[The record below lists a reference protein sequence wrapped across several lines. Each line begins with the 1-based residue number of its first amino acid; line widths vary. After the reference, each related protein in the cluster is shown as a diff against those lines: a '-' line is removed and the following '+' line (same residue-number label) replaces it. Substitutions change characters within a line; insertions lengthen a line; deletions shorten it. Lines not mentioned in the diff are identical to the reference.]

1 MNILY
6 TITSYPPAVG
16 GAQLHT
22 HQLASHLAQNGHRA
36 RVVTHWDR
44 TRYDW
49 LLGTTLA
56 SSPESRDYSL
66 DGVPVHRIGLSRREK
81 LRLLPFVPSYW
92 LIQGLAIREISA
104 LLLPKLAAFGSDCQV
119 VHNVRIG
126 REALSYASLQ
136 LARTLGVPF
145 VFTPVHHPR
154 WGGWFHRHY
163 HALYRAADV
172 VIALTHAERQ
182 ALIGLGVQ
190 PERIHITGIG
200 PILAPQADGDR
211 FRLVHGLGSDPIVLF
226 LGTHYPYKGWEVLLS
241 SAPKVWERFPAVRF
255 LFVGSPTPSSRRSFS
270 RQSDPRLMS
279 LGAVDLQAK
288 TDALAACDL
297 LCVPSTQES
306 FGGVYTEAWLMG
318 KPVVGADIPA
328 LREVISDGQ
337 DGYLVRPDP
346 WDLADRLCLLLGDV
360 GLRQRMG
367 EAGRTKVLQHYTW
380 DRLAE
385 RTLQVYRHALSAREL
400 SPRTPGEG

>member
-1 MNILY
+1 MNIFY
-6 TITSYPPAVG
+6 TITAYPPAVG

-22 HQLASHLAQNGHRA
+22 HQLASHLAHDGHRTQ
-36 RVVTHWDR
+36 VVTHWDR

-56 SSPESRDYSL
+56 ACPESRDYSL
-66 DGVPVHRIGLSRREK
+66 DGVSVHRLGLSPREK
-81 LRLLPFVPSYW
+81 LRLLAFVPSYW
-92 LIQGLAIREISA
+92 LIEGLAIREISD
-104 LLLPKLAAFGSDCQV
+104 LLLPKLEAFGKDWQI

-126 REALSYASLQ
+126 REALSYASLK
-136 LARTLGVPF
+136 LARSLGVPF

-154 WGGWFHRHY
+154 WGGWLHRQY
-163 HALYRAADV
+163 HALYRAADA

-190 PERIHITGIG
+190 PQRIHITGIG
-200 PILAPQADGDR
+200 PILAPQAHGDH
-211 FRLVHGLGSDPIVLF
+211 FRLDHGLGSNPFVLF
-226 LGTHYPYKGWEVLLS
+226 LGTHYPYKGWEALLS
-241 SAPKVWERFPAVRF
+241 SAPKVWQRFPDVRF
-255 LFVGSPTPSSRRSFS
+255 VFVGSPTPSSRRSFS
-270 RQSDPRLMS
+270 RQSDPRLIS

-318 KPVVGADIPA
+318 KPVVGGDIPA

-337 DGYLVRPDP
+337 DGYLVRPVP
-346 WDLADRLCLLLGDV
+346 SDLADRLCMLLGDA

-367 EAGRTKVLQHYTW
+367 EAGKTKVLRHYTW

-385 RTLQVYRHALSAREL
+385 RTIQVYRQVLSERDL
-400 SPRTPGEG
+400 SPRAPRER